1 MKHYLLSIEQPD
13 GGPAAPEIL
22 EPVMRDVAAFNE
34 ELRAAGAWVFAGGL
48 DRAEASVVVRFH
60 GDDVVTTDG
69 PYEREDEHAG
79 GICIVAAPD
88 YDAAIEWGRKLAR
101 ATTLPVEVRE
111 FQGAPEEHLPA

>member
-48 DRAEASVVVRFH
+48 DRAEASFEESRQIAE
-60 GDDVVTTDG
+60 T
-69 PYEREDEHAG
+69 
-79 GICIVAAPD
+79 APRSMFQPCSSAP
-88 YDAAIEWGRKLAR
+88 AAIA
-101 ATTLPVEVRE
+101 
-111 FQGAPEEHLPA
+111 